1 MEFFSPSFKDYY
13 KSSNSEI
20 FSSIFKNGFSTKMKS
35 NVILSKKNKKFDV
48 SDFNDNFITQIKKK
62 RLIKNSNNKLNEIKS
77 FFSGE
82 KNNKHNKNKSNE
94 NKKMKINSKLILKIS
109 NKTCYHNKKQ
119 EKKLIKEEIIINKEN
134 EENINNIKTNKN
146 KNNLFCSCCII
157 F

>member
-35 NVILSKKNKKFDV
+35 NGILYKKNKNFDV
-48 SDFNDNFITQIKKK
+48 SDFDDDLIIQQKKK
-62 RLIKNSNNKLNEIKS
+62 HLIKHSHKNLNEIKS

-82 KNNKHNKNKSNE
+82 KNNIKNKNKSNE
-94 NKKMKINSKLILKIS
+94 KTKMNINSNLILKIS
-109 NKTCYHNKKQ
+109 NKIYFQNKKQ
-119 EKKLIKEEIIINKEN
+119 EKKLNKKEIIVNKEKD
-134 EENINNIKTNKN
+134 ENVIKNNKN
-146 KNNLFCSCCII
+146 KNNNLFSSCCII